1 MPRPFYFPHSLS
13 WSPEELRSRGRFGSS
28 YSLLGDDATILA
40 HLEWGTFF
48 PADPL
53 KMDQVRLW
61 VSVDVFRLDEVVF
74 SLMLPPPGFIE
85 GTLLSSWWSRF
96 FGFHQRLSLKLRPQR
111 PTFASSDPIDQVL
124 TVWESFGCFF
134 ANFSWEAAS
143 VRPLCNTPLIRVL
156 WQRQRT
162 SWNLPP
168 SSHRLSG
175 AQPGP
180 PSVSWLHLL
189 QRSFSPRMLSQLWVM
204 ALPNLSEGWR
214 PLCSWEPLVQQIF
227 SFFLYPSQIW
237 ASIQSC
243 LWAVETVFWPH
254 GRLRTHHQLWEHIE
268 ARCVHPHHV

>member
-1 MPRPFYFPHSLS
+1 MPGPFYFPHSLV
-13 WSPEELRSRGRFGSS
+13 WSLEELRSRGRFGSS
-28 YSLLGDDATILA
+28 YSLLGDNVTILA
-40 HLEWGTFF
+40 HLDWGTFF

-53 KMDQVRLW
+53 KLDQVR
-61 VSVDVFRLDEVVF
+61 FIE
-74 SLMLPPPGFIE
+74 GFIE
-85 GTLLSSWWSRF
+85 GTLLSSWWSSF
-96 FGFHQRLSLKLRPQR
+96 LVFNQRWSLKSRPQR

-124 TVWESFGCFF
+124 TVWESFWCFF

-227 SFFLYPSQIW
+227 SFFVSFSDLGLNSILSLSCGDSLLTPWSTENSSSVVRAYRSQVCPST
-237 ASIQSC
+237 SC
-243 LWAVETVFWPH
+243 LISW
-254 GRLRTHHQLWEHIE
+254 LHHRWTPTK
-268 ARCVHPHHV
+268 V